1 MVRVRLSRGGG
12 KKRPY
17 YHIVVVDQKSKRDGK
32 CIERIGSYDP
42 NLENERRITLKQDR
56 LDYWINLGA
65 QMSERVKLLRKYTQD
80 PDNLEKRQ
88 KVKSSLLEKNKARR
102 LKAKEAEAA
111 RRSRSSTC
119 RRKSRSSTC
128 RRKSRSSTCR
138 RKSRS
143 STCRRKSRSSTCRR
157 KSRSSTCRR
166 KSRSSTCRR
175 KSRYRSTRKKLNLLI
190 LGLFHEKRLYCYHRK
205 DTSHTWH

>member
-42 NLENERRITLKQDR
+42 NLENEKRITLKQDR

-111 RRSRSSTC
+111 PAEEKAEAAPAEEKAEAAPAEEKAEAAPAEEKAEAAPAEEKAEAAPAEEKAEAAPAEEKADTDQQE
-119 RRKSRSSTC
+119 KT
-128 RRKSRSSTCR
+128 KPT
-138 RKSRS
+138 
-143 STCRRKSRSSTCRR
+143 
-157 KSRSSTCRR
+157 
-166 KSRSSTCRR
+166 
-175 KSRYRSTRKKLNLLI
+175 YP
-190 LGLFHEKRLYCYHRK
+190 GLV
-205 DTSHTWH
+205 S